1 MGYILLLVWAIRL
14 LVEGHKEPVAATIAN
29 NEDDDD
35 DDDDD
40 YADDYDYDDVDCNDD
55 YDFDDNGDDDTR
67 QYEARKGRLAWLKL
81 FKTFPLFTKLVLTS
95 RPK

>member
-1 MGYILLLVWAIRL
+1 MGYILLLVWAVRL

-40 YADDYDYDDVDCNDD
+40 DYAGVNADDF
-55 YDFDDNGDDDTR
+55 DFHRDR
-67 QYEARKGRLAWLKL
+67 
-81 FKTFPLFTKLVLTS
+81 
-95 RPK
+95 

>member
-35 DDDDD
+35 DNDDDDDDDDD
-40 YADDYDYDDVDCNDD
+40 YADDYDFHRD
-55 YDFDDNGDDDTR
+55 R
-67 QYEARKGRLAWLKL
+67 
-81 FKTFPLFTKLVLTS
+81 
-95 RPK
+95 